1 MQRWCGLLSNIH
13 KMGVTFSKDNSGSSL
28 RLFMKKLNSLQGKT
42 QNRGF
47 TLIEI
52 MVVVVILG
60 ILATLVV
67 PKIMGRPDEARVV
80 AAKQDI
86 ASVMQALNLYRLD
99 NSRYPTTEQGLQAL
113 VTPPTTEPVPRNYKQ
128 GGYLSRL
135 PVDPWGSNYQFL
147 SPGINGEVDVM
158 SFGADGKAGGEGVN
172 ADIGSWSL

>member
-1 MQRWCGLLSNIH
+1 M
-13 KMGVTFSKDNSGSSL
+13 FFL
-28 RLFMKKLNSLQGKT
+28 RLFMKKLNSLQGKK
-42 QNRGF
+42 QNKGF

-113 VTPPTTEPVPRNYKQ
+113 VSPPTTEPVPRNYKQ

-135 PVDPWGSNYQFL
+135 PVDPWGNSYQFL

-158 SFGADGKAGGEGVN
+158 SFGADGKAGGEGMN

>member
-1 MQRWCGLLSNIH
+1 
-13 KMGVTFSKDNSGSSL
+13 MGVTFSKDNSGSFL
-28 RLFMKKLNSLQGKT
+28 RLFMKKLNSLQGKK
-42 QNRGF
+42 QNQGF

-135 PVDPWGSNYQFL
+135 PVDPWGGNYQFL

>member
-1 MQRWCGLLSNIH
+1 MDLLTRS
-13 KMGVTFSKDNSGSSL
+13 
-28 RLFMKKLNSLQGKT
+28 FMKKLNSHQGKF
-42 QNRGF
+42 QAKRLSRGF

-113 VTPPTTEPVPRNYKQ
+113 VAQPTTEPQPRNYKQ

-135 PVDPWGSNYQFL
+135 PVDPWGGNYQFL

>member
-1 MQRWCGLLSNIH
+1 MVC
-13 KMGVTFSKDNSGSSL
+13 
-28 RLFMKKLNSLQGKT
+28 MKKSNCIQGRRRN
-42 QNRGF
+42 QGF

-67 PKIMGRPDEARVV
+67 PKIMGRPDEARAV

-99 NSRYPTTEQGLQAL
+99 NSRYPSTEQGLQAL
-113 VTPPTTEPVPRNYKQ
+113 VQQPTTEPLPRNYKQ
-128 GGYLSRL
+128 GGYLSKV
-135 PVDPWGSNYQFL
+135 PVDPWGNKYQYL
-147 SPGINGEVDVM
+147 SPGINSEVDVM
-158 SFGADGKAGGEGVN
+158 SMGADGKAGGEGVN